1 MLKRTLDQ
9 QCTVSRPGLSMMASA
24 MAVEL
29 MVTLLHHPHGGAAS
43 ADAGDDVGAS
53 PLGCVP
59 HQIRSALSSFRT
71 DCMLGRAFERCTACS
86 RTVVDAFEER
96 GLDFLMTAFNR
107 ATYLEDLT
115 GLTQMHAETEA
126 ALEDCVGFSDDEED
140 F

>member
-1 MLKRTLDQ
+1 MPERE
-9 QCTVSRPGLSMMASA
+9 P
-24 MAVEL
+24 
-29 MVTLLHHPHGGAAS
+29 PPPGGAPR
-43 ADAGDDVGAS
+43 ADSRALRGTTPRS
-53 PLGCVP
+53 PTLSEHLP
-59 HQIRSALSSFRT
+59 PRSL
-71 DCMLGRAFERCTACS
+71 
-86 RTVVDAFEER
+86 VDAFEER